1 MFWLLAAFA
10 YLLGSLPFA
19 ILISRLAGGPDPRAF
34 GSGNPGAS
42 NMLRV
47 AGKRL
52 AILTLLGDLTKG
64 LIPVMIADL
73 AGFKSEQ
80 QAWIGLAAVIGHM
93 YPLYFHFHG
102 GKGVATAAGV
112 LLGVY
117 PGAALL
123 SITSWLLVLIR
134 TRTSSI
140 AALIATPL
148 CLPLLV
154 WKLPKAVL
162 PLTILIAL
170 IVWRHRQ
177 NMRDLWAG
185 KERRF

>member
-1 MFWLLAAFA
+1 MFWLLAVFA

-19 ILISRLAGGPDPRAF
+19 ILISRLAGGPDPRTF

-42 NMLRV
+42 NMLRG

-64 LIPVMIADL
+64 LIPVVLANL
-73 AGFKSEQ
+73 AGFKAEQ
-80 QAWIGLAAVIGHM
+80 EAWIGLAAVIGHM
-93 YPLYFHFHG
+93 YPLYFHFRG

-117 PGAALL
+117 PGAALI
-123 SITSWLLVLIR
+123 SISSWLLVLLL
-134 TRTSSI
+134 TRTSSV

-148 CLPLLV
+148 CLPLMA
-154 WKLPKAVL
+154 WQLPKAL
-162 PLTILIAL
+162 MPLAILTAL
-170 IVWRHRQ
+170 ILWRHRQ